1 MSDRDSDYAYES
13 GRNRSDYAFNQQQE
27 RYGGGVDALRE
38 YQRGQDAALATWAT
52 ARDEPDRSRSSTSR
66 PGAPSSSSEGWGW
79 EGGGYSAG
87 GSSPAM
93 AEAAARYER
102 RKHAPK
108 SPLRTVVAP
117 LLIGVVLLA
126 MAPSP
131 LLRVFAVWLVAGAG
145 YNALKLYSTRRARL
159 SANNEGLTG
168 IPGQVPPAPTASHV
182 PPYAVPP
189 TAPAASSASF
199 SRSQTAQGGVHTPP
213 SAPSAPSVTNP

>member
-13 GRNRSDYAFNQQQE
+13 DRNRSDYAFNQQQE
-27 RYGGGVDALRE
+27 RYGGGVDALGE

-52 ARDEPDRSRSSTSR
+52 ARDEPERSRSST
-66 PGAPSSSSEGWGW
+66 PGAPSSSSEGWGLG
-79 EGGGYSAG
+79 GGGYSAG

-93 AEAAARYER
+93 TEATARYER

-117 LLIGVVLLA
+117 LLIGGVLLA

-131 LLRVFAVWLVAGAG
+131 LIRVFAVWLVVGAG
-145 YNALKLYSTRRARL
+145 YNALKLYSTRRAHA
-159 SANNEGLTG
+159 SANDGGMAG

-189 TAPAASSASF
+189 TAPAASPASF
-199 SRSQTAQGGVHTPP
+199 SRPQTAQGGAQTPP